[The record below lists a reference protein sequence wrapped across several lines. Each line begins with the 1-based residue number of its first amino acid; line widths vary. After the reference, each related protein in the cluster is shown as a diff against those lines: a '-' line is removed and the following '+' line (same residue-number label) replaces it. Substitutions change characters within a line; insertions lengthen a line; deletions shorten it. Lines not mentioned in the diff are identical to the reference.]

1 MSNAFSLAPLFRH
14 SVGFDRFN
22 DLFESALRN
31 EAGSTYPPY
40 NVEKHGDDEYRI
52 VIAAAG
58 FQEEDLDL
66 QVERGV
72 LTVSGGKREKS
83 TDNVTYLHQGIAQR
97 AFKLS
102 FRLADHIEVKA
113 ASLANG
119 LLNIDLVRLV
129 PEEAKPKRIAQR
141 GYGELV
147 IIKHNETYVSAYGH
161 NRRLL
166 VREGQQVKVGQSI
179 AEMGSTGTDRVKLHF
194 EIRRQ
199 GKPVDPLQYLPRR

>member
-83 TDNVTYLHQGIAQR
+83 TDNVTYQHQGIAQR

-129 PEEAKPKRIAQR
+129 PEEAKPKRIAINGQR
-141 GYGELV
+141 PALD
-147 IIKHNETYVSAYGH
+147 N
-161 NRRLL
+161 
-166 VREGQQVKVGQSI
+166 Q
-179 AEMGSTGTDRVKLHF
+179 
-194 EIRRQ
+194 
-199 GKPVDPLQYLPRR
+199 

>member
-83 TDNVTYLHQGIAQR
+83 TDNVIYLHQGIAQR

-129 PEEAKPKRIAQR
+129 PEEAKPKRIAINGQR
-141 GYGELV
+141 PALD
-147 IIKHNETYVSAYGH
+147 N
-161 NRRLL
+161 
-166 VREGQQVKVGQSI
+166 Q
-179 AEMGSTGTDRVKLHF
+179 
-194 EIRRQ
+194 
-199 GKPVDPLQYLPRR
+199 

>member
-31 EAGSTYPPY
+31 EAGSSYPPY

-129 PEEAKPKRIAQR
+129 PEEAKPKRIAINGQR
-141 GYGELV
+141 PALD
-147 IIKHNETYVSAYGH
+147 N
-161 NRRLL
+161 
-166 VREGQQVKVGQSI
+166 Q
-179 AEMGSTGTDRVKLHF
+179 
-194 EIRRQ
+194 
-199 GKPVDPLQYLPRR
+199 

>member
-1 MSNAFSLAPLFRH
+1 MSTTLSLAPLFRH

-31 EAGSTYPPY
+31 ESGSSYPPY
-40 NVEKHGDDEYRI
+40 NVEKHGDDQYRI

-72 LTVSGGKREKS
+72 LTVAGGKREKS
-83 TDNVTYLHQGIAQR
+83 DESVTYLHHGIAQR

-113 ASLANG
+113 AGLQNG
-119 LLNIDLVRLV
+119 LLNIDLVRIV
-129 PEEAKPKRIAQR
+129 PEEAKAKRIPINGQR
-141 GYGELV
+141 AVLE
-147 IIKHNETYVSAYGH
+147 N
-161 NRRLL
+161 
-166 VREGQQVKVGQSI
+166 
-179 AEMGSTGTDRVKLHF
+179 
-194 EIRRQ
+194 
-199 GKPVDPLQYLPRR
+199 

>member
-14 SVGFDRFN
+14 SIGFDRFN
-22 DLFESALRN
+22 DLFESVLRN

-40 NVEKHGDDEYRI
+40 NVEKHGDDQYRI

-58 FQEEDLDL
+58 FQEEDLEL
-66 QVERGV
+66 QVERGM

-83 TDNVTYLHQGIAQR
+83 TESVTYLYQGIAQR

-102 FRLADHIEVKA
+102 FRLADHIEVRG

-129 PEEAKPKRIAQR
+129 PEEAKPKRIVINEQCT
-141 GYGELV
+141 ELF
-147 IIKHNETYVSAYGH
+147 N
-161 NRRLL
+161 
-166 VREGQQVKVGQSI
+166 Q
-179 AEMGSTGTDRVKLHF
+179 
-194 EIRRQ
+194 
-199 GKPVDPLQYLPRR
+199 